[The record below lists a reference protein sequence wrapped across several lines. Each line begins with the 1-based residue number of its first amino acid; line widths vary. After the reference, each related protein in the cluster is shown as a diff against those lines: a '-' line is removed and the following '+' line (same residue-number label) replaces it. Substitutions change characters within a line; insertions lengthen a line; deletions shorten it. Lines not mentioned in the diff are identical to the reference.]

1 MFSMMVTGVAD
12 SVVGLILYVG
22 SSAMENWEDILT
34 KDLYDIEEKNEH
46 AYMQTYILYFS
57 TLASS
62 AICWF
67 T

>member
-1 MFSMMVTGVAD
+1 
-12 SVVGLILYVG
+12 
-22 SSAMENWEDILT
+22 MENWEDILT
-34 KDLYDIEEKNEH
+34 NDLYDIEEKNEH